1 MKNFT
6 KKSMIITEGSPN
18 ELFYIIAK
26 GTVVASVN
34 GKSILLG
41 KGDIVG
47 ILDIT
52 LQEHSC
58 SYIAADDVSLIPYEF
73 TDTASLVQIL
83 DCNPDLKKLLLLS
96 FCRIISSLIRST
108 QSTITDSTEL
118 FHFVTDMI
126 AKYQTLCHN
135 VGLNSKSLSFME
147 NLESEF
153 VDDSIPFYFEEYFA
167 WIKKMGSVASLDVP
181 SHFVYGFLARSHDD
195 ISYLLD
201 LAEKHHDYQT
211 SYSSYLLNED
221 HLDIFDL
228 YCDLYFRF
236 QNNSINT
243 EPVESVIENI
253 ISKLKSLPSAN
264 TKLIEKRIHSFRQK
278 MAVSQEPKAL
288 SKEDSEIR
296 SELSHSVQ
304 TILSFA
310 DSMNITS
317 TEFQKYLAQYKE
329 LNDKSS
335 MDRNAD
341 NIRKQLTKLF
351 YLIYNEVIQ
360 ENMNGKPLTTV
371 VKMFLNFGYV
381 DPELC
386 GYENAIELYK
396 LTENY
401 HGIKEQGIYTFYEW
415 IMEIYKGNK
424 QPSRNEFDVDYA
436 SYLRMLKREGKISAE
451 TETELADDPLNKV
464 MYELQNMFTQVNKI
478 TSGRILSYCP
488 ILTEEYIIKP
498 FADMLV
504 TPVTVVD
511 QFSAFKNIDYSAFY
525 HEVIFNDQ
533 KTNIKETIYLDIRP
547 DVILMPNIGS
557 RGVLWQEIEGMYRA
571 TPGRMMLSAF
581 HVDNIQK
588 TFARMIGEFR
598 WEMCKRDMGARW
610 NDFSVHSLTSDYC
623 DYAQFFNKN
632 RELSYDTKEKIRTS
646 LKRCKNSYKE
656 LFISDYIT
664 FVLYESTGSC
674 RLNKV
679 ARNILFTYCPFKKE
693 IRDSIKGNGAFQ
705 NLVNRHRI
713 KTSQEIHRLNQIQM
727 KYQNAH
733 TAFPEEL
740 ENKLNMLSST

>member
-1 MKNFT
+1 MKNYP
-6 KKSMIITEGSPN
+6 KKSVIIAEGSLN
-18 ELFYIIAK
+18 QALYIIAK

-34 GKSILLG
+34 GKSVLLG

-47 ILDIT
+47 IFDIT

-58 SYIAADDVSLIPYEF
+58 SYIAADDVALIPYEF
-73 TDTASLVQIL
+73 EDTTSLLKIL
-83 DCNPDLKKLLLLS
+83 DNNPDLKKLLLLS
-96 FCRIISSLIRST
+96 FCRNIISLIKST
-108 QSTITDSTEL
+108 QDVISESTDL
-118 FHFVTDMI
+118 FHFVTDTVNQ
-126 AKYQTLCHN
+126 YQSICRSI
-135 VGLNSKSLSFME
+135 GLNSKSLSFME
-147 NLESEF
+147 NMETEF
-153 VDDSIPFYFEEYFA
+153 IEEPVPFYFDEYFS

-201 LAEKHHDYQT
+201 LAEKHHDYQLN
-211 SYSSYLLNED
+211 YSSYLLNED

-228 YCDLYFRF
+228 YCDLFFRAK
-236 QNNSINT
+236 NNSINT
-243 EPVESVIENI
+243 EVIENMI
-253 ISKLKSLPSAN
+253 DSILDKLKDLPSVNAES
-264 TKLIEKRIHSFRQK
+264 IESRMNIFRQK
-278 MAVSQEPKAL
+278 MAISQEPKVL
-288 SKEDSEIR
+288 SKEDADIR
-296 SELSHSVQ
+296 SELTQSVQ
-304 TILSFA
+304 TILSYA
-310 DSMNITS
+310 DSMNITN
-317 TEFQKYLAQYKE
+317 TEFQSYLTQYKQ
-329 LNDKSS
+329 LSDKSA

-341 NIRKQLTKLF
+341 TIRKQLTKLF

-360 ENMNGKPLTTV
+360 ESLKGKPVPIV

-396 LTENY
+396 LTERY

-415 IMEIYKGNK
+415 IEEIYKGNK
-424 QPSRNEFDVDYA
+424 QPSRNEFDVDYTA
-436 SYLRMLKREGKISAE
+436 YLRMLKREGKIS
-451 TETELADDPLNKV
+451 TETENELANDPLNKV

-498 FADMLV
+498 FSDMLV
-504 TPVTVVD
+504 TPVTIVE
-511 QFSAFKNIDYSAFY
+511 QFREFANIDYSAFY
-525 HEVIFNDQ
+525 HEIIFNDP
-533 KTNIKETIYLDIRP
+533 KVNVKENIYLDVRP

-557 RGVLWQEIEGMYRA
+557 RGVLWQEIEGMYRT

-581 HVDNIQK
+581 HIDNIKK

-632 RELSYDTKEKIRTS
+632 RELSYDTKEKIRAA
-646 LKRCKNSYKE
+646 LKHCRNNYKE

-664 FVLYESTGSC
+664 FVLYESNGSC

-679 ARNILFTYCPFKKE
+679 ARNILFTYCPFRKE
-693 IRDSIKGNGAFQ
+693 IREHIKGNGAFQ
-705 NLVNRHRI
+705 NLINRHRV
-713 KTSQEIHRLNQIQM
+713 KNSQEIHRLNQIQM

-733 TAFPEEL
+733 SSFPEEL
-740 ENKLNMLSST
+740 ANKLRILSSI